1 MKVVLFGNTFQ
12 TEKSKYVAQILK
24 HLQQHRVDICIEKSF
39 LLFIQTEMGM
49 NDVRLPLYDESLTD
63 IDLAIS
69 VGGDGTFLN
78 TAAKIGAKKI
88 PILGVN
94 TGRLG
99 FLADVSPEEFETAF
113 SAIERGEYVTDER
126 SVLEVRTEHGLLQE
140 ETPYALNDITV
151 LKHDNSSTIEVN
163 AYVNGQHLIRYISD
177 GLIVSTPTGSTGYSL
192 SVGGPIMSPD
202 SNTFCLSAVAPHS
215 LSVRPVVLQDNVNIR
230 LEITSRSKSYLLS
243 LDGRSISLPDSET
256 IHISKASFKVGVVKV
271 NHKNFFDTLRDKL
284 SWGADGR

>member
-24 HLQQHRVDICIEKSF
+24 HLQQHHVDICIEKSF